1 MWRRWAV
8 AVVLGVAGCALLRP
22 EPPQPPITGGVQV
35 GVASWYGPGF
45 DGRLTA
51 SGEVY
56 DQHALT
62 AAHRTLV
69 LGTRVR
75 VTSLTNGRTV
85 DVRINDRGPFV
96 GGRVIDLSRGA
107 AEALHMIGPGLM
119 RVRLQVLDG
128 PAAASP
134 ALYVVQVGAFS
145 RRATADAMRGALAPR
160 FPDAHVS
167 PVRRGD
173 RAFFRVRMGP
183 FASRDAAR
191 AHAARAARLGYVP
204 VVMQTGSP

>member
-22 EPPQPPITGGVQV
+22 EPPPIVDGVQV

-62 AAHRTLV
+62 AAHRTLA
-69 LGTRVR
+69 LGTHVR
-75 VTSLTNGRTV
+75 VTSLANGRSV

-96 GGRVIDLSRGA
+96 DGRVIDLSRGA
-107 AEALHMIGPGLM
+107 AEALRMIGPGLM
-119 RVRLQVLDG
+119 RVRLQILDG
-128 PAAASP
+128 PAAARP
-134 ALYVVQVGAFS
+134 PLYVVQVGAFS
-145 RRATADAMRGALAPR
+145 RRATADAMRRELAPR

-167 PVRRGD
+167 PARRGD

-183 FASRDAAR
+183 FASRNAAR
-191 AHAARAARLGYVP
+191 AHAARVGRLGYAP
-204 VVMQTGSP
+204 VVMQAGRP